1 MRVVETKVYTYDELD
16 DAAKAKAR
24 EWYAGLVFSD
34 NNDWDHVFDD
44 AVRMAETLGIDI
56 DTKSVKLMGG
66 GTRLEHVIYFSG
78 FWSQG
83 DGACFEGSYR
93 YKKGAA
99 KAIREE
105 APEDKE
111 LHRIADALQA
121 VQRRHFY
128 KLRATT
134 SHRGHYCH
142 SGCMSVDVEHDD
154 DCYRDI
160 GDAEDDIAQLMR
172 DFADWI
178 YDQLQKEYDYQMSDE
193 QVAESII
200 ANEYEFTEDGA
211 LA

>member
-1 MRVVETKVYTYDELD
+1 MRVVETKVYTYNELD

-34 NNDWDHVFDD
+34 SNDWDHVFDD
-44 AVRMAETLGIDI
+44 AVRMAEILGIDI
-56 DTKSVKLMGG
+56 DTKPVKLMGG
-66 GTRLEHVIYFSG
+66 GTGYKRLIYFSG

-83 DGACFEGSYR
+83 DGACFEGYYR

-121 VQRRHFY
+121 VQRWYFY
-128 KLRATT
+128 KLRATM
-134 SHRGHYCH
+134 SHHGRYSH
-142 SGCMSVDVEHDD
+142 SGCMSVDVDYYDD
-154 DCYRDI
+154 RYRDI
-160 GDAEDDIAQLMR
+160 SDAEDEVTQLMR

-178 YDQLQKEYDYQMSDE
+178 YAQLEKEYEYQTSDE

>member
-24 EWYAGLVFSD
+24 AWYAGLAFSD

-44 AVRMAETLGIDI
+44 AVRMAEVLGIDI
-56 DTKSVKLMGG
+56 DTQPVKLMGG
-66 GTRLEHVIYFSG
+66 GTRDKPTIYFSG

-99 KAIREE
+99 KAIRKE

-121 VQRRHFY
+121 VQRWHFY
-128 KLRATT
+128 KLCANM
-134 SHRGHYCH
+134 SHHGRYSH
-142 SGCMSVDVEHDD
+142 SSYMSVDVDYYDD
-154 DCYRDI
+154 RYRS
-160 GDAEDDIAQLMR
+160 R
-172 DFADWI
+172 
-178 YDQLQKEYDYQMSDE
+178 
-193 QVAESII
+193 
-200 ANEYEFTEDGA
+200 
-211 LA
+211 

>member
-16 DAAKAKAR
+16 DEAKEKAR
-24 EWYAGLVFSD
+24 EWYAGMIFSD
-34 NNDWDHVFDD
+34 SGDWDVVFED
-44 AVRMAETLGIDI
+44 AVRVGKILGIEF
-56 DTKSVKLMGG
+56 DTWRGHGG
-66 GTRLEHVIYFSG
+66 PTIYFSG

-99 KAIREE
+99 KAIRKE

-111 LHRIADALQA
+111 LHRIADAIQDI
-121 VQRRHFY
+121 QRRHFY
-128 KLRATT
+128 KLRATA
-134 SHRGHYCH
+134 SHSGRYSH
-142 SGCMSVDVEHDD
+142 SGCMSVDVEHYDD
-154 DCYRDI
+154 RYRDI
-160 GDAEDDIAQLMR
+160 SDAEGEVTQLMR

-178 YDQLQKEYDYQMSDE
+178 YAQLEKEYNYQISDE

-200 ANEYEFTEDGA
+200 VNEYEFTEDGA

>member
-1 MRVVETKVYTYDELD
+1 MRVVETKVYTYNELD

-24 EWYAGLVFSD
+24 AWYAGLVFSD
-34 NNDWDHVFDD
+34 SSDWDVVFED
-44 AVRMAETLGIDI
+44 AVRMAEILGIDI
-56 DTKSVKLMGG
+56 DTRRDHGG
-66 GTRLEHVIYFSG
+66 PTIYFSG

-99 KAIREE
+99 KAIRKE

-111 LHRIADALQA
+111 LHRIADALQDI
-121 VQRRHFY
+121 QRRHFY
-128 KLRATT
+128 KLRATA
-134 SHRGHYCH
+134 SHSGRYSH
-142 SGCMSVDVEHDD
+142 SGCMSVDVEHYDD
-154 DCYRDI
+154 RYRDI
-160 GDAEDDIAQLMR
+160 SDAEGEVTQLMR

-178 YDQLQKEYDYQMSDE
+178 YAQLEKGYNYLTSDE

-200 ANEYEFTEDGA
+200 INEYEFTEDGA

>member
-1 MRVVETKVYTYDELD
+1 MRVVETKVYTYNELD
-16 DAAKAKAR
+16 DAAKSKAR
-24 EWYAGLVFSD
+24 AWYAGMIFSD
-34 NNDWDHVFDD
+34 SGDWDLVFDD
-44 AVRMAETLGIDI
+44 AVRMAKILGIDVDI
-56 DTKSVKLMGG
+56 KPVQLMGG
-66 GTRLEHVIYFSG
+66 GVGGKPTIYFSG

-99 KAIREE
+99 KAIRKE

-134 SHRGHYCH
+134 SHRGRYYH
-142 SGCMSVDVEHDD
+142 SGCMSVDVEHYDD
-154 DCYRDI
+154 PYRDI
-160 GDAEDDIAQLMR
+160 SDAEDEVTQLMR

-178 YDQLQKEYDYQMSDE
+178 YDQLQKEYDYQTSDE

-211 LA
+211 RA